1 MKLCDEDYSG
11 ILQGKVEKIN
21 VKKLAGL
28 AHFAVSHILEEKCL
42 KKRKE
47 PSTVS
52 TQNKSTQ
59 NKAPVISP
67 RKESAETVDAKRA
80 KLEKY
85 VGESLVKNFV
95 DENTGDSV
103 PYGGHVERLWM
114 DEDGKFL
121 FRVNYL
127 DGDTEDVELEDV
139 KGKSSLLSITLFT
152 HFRSLQLIHSYYE
165 IKSCYH
171 RRIH

>member
-42 KKRKE
+42 KRRKE
-47 PSTVS
+47 PSAGS
-52 TQNKSTQ
+52 TQSSSTQ
-59 NKAPVISP
+59 NKAPAISP
-67 RKESAETVDAKRA
+67 RKESAESIDAKRA

-85 VGESLVKNFV
+85 VGESLVKHFV
-95 DENTGDSV
+95 DENTGESV
-103 PYGGHVERLWM
+103 PYGGHVERLWI
-114 DEDGKFL
+114 DEEGTFL

-139 KGKSSLLSITLFT
+139 KGQSPMSLFTLFS
-152 HFRSLQLIHSYYE
+152 HLDL
-165 IKSCYH
+165 CN
-171 RRIH
+171 

>member
-11 ILQGKVEKIN
+11 ILQGKAEKIN

-42 KKRKE
+42 KKQKE
-47 PSTVS
+47 AT
-52 TQNKSTQ
+52 TTSTQ

-67 RKESAETVDAKRA
+67 RKESAETIDAKRA

-95 DENTGDSV
+95 DEDTGESV
-103 PYGGHVERLWM
+103 PYGGHVERLWI

-139 KGKSSLLSITLFT
+139 KGESPLLLFTLFT
-152 HFRSLQLIHSYYE
+152 HF
-165 IKSCYH
+165 
-171 RRIH
+171 